1 MGRNRTGDKGYLSE
15 VCLGR
20 LLSVLFSVSADKFPS
35 PHPSTGD
42 ALGHQWGF
50 QKGLV
55 SGFPGGPVVG
65 SPPANAGTWVQ
76 FLVREDPTC
85 CEATRLTAT
94 TTEPEH
100 PRARAPQQE
109 KPSH

>member
-20 LLSVLFSVSADKFPS
+20 LLSVLFSVSADKVPS
-35 PHPSTGD
+35 SHPSTGD

-55 SGFPGGPVVG
+55 SGFPGGSSGWESTCQCRDMG
-65 SPPANAGTWVQ
+65 SIPGPGG
-76 FLVREDPTC
+76 
-85 CEATRLTAT
+85 
-94 TTEPEH
+94 
-100 PRARAPQQE
+100 
-109 KPSH
+109 SHMLRGN